1 MIRRAHEHDVDF
13 LVELYADPEVRP
25 FLAAS
30 ADFSREAVAADVAR
44 STAEPAA
51 FGVFVIET
59 DGDPAGAMQYERVNA
74 RSSIAR
80 LGALAVHPRFRGRRL
95 ADQAAQ
101 GFIRYLVFELGFH
114 RLEMEIYGFNERSVA
129 HAERVGW
136 VREGVKRNAYRQGD
150 GWVDG
155 ILYAVV
161 REDLEE
167 T

>member
-1 MIRRAHEHDVDF
+1 VIRRARGGDVDF
-13 LVELYADPEVRP
+13 LVELYGDPEVRP

-30 ADFSREAVAADVAR
+30 ADFSREAIAADVEL
-44 STAEPAA
+44 SEAEPNV
-51 FGVFVIET
+51 FGLFVIEA
-59 DGDPAGAMQYERVNA
+59 DGEPAGALHFECVNV

-80 LGALAVHPRFRGRRL
+80 CGALAVHPRFRGRRL
-95 ADQAAQ
+95 ADDAARS
-101 GFIRYLVFELGFH
+101 FILHLIDELGFH
-114 RLEMEIYGFNERSVA
+114 RLEMEIFGFNERSVA

-136 VREGVKRNAYRQGD
+136 VREGVKRNAYRHGD

-167 T
+167 I

>member
-1 MIRRAHEHDVDF
+1 MIRRARADDVDF

-25 FLAAS
+25 FLAAG
-30 ADFSREAVAADVAR
+30 ADFSRDSVAADVDLSER
-44 STAEPAA
+44 EPTI
-51 FGVFVIET
+51 FGLFVIEA
-59 DGDPAGAMQYERVNA
+59 GDERAGAMHFECSNL
-74 RSSIAR
+74 RSAIAR
-80 LGALAVHPRFRGRRL
+80 CGGLAVHPRFRGRRL
-95 ADQAAQ
+95 ADEAARE
-101 GFIRYLVFELGFH
+101 FVRHLVFDLGFH
-114 RLEMEIYGFNERSVA
+114 RLEMEIYAFNERSVA

-136 VREGVKRNAYRQGD
+136 VREGVKRKAYRHGD